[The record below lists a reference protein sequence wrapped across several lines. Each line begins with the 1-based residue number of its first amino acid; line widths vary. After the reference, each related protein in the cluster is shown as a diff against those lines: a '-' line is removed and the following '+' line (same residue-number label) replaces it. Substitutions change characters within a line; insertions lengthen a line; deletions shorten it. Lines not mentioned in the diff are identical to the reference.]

1 MTDPKA
7 EQRGQGWV
15 TPDQARDSVL
25 RFVSSHFRHKRLGEQ
40 ARFSIPV
47 DMNRDD
53 DMLLMQFIDQV
64 EATLQDHDRL
74 VQALEK
80 ARFAF
85 AFLKDDDQGMDSH
98 VLDDVE
104 AEVCAALDTI
114 QKKV

>member
-1 MTDPKA
+1 MT
-7 EQRGQGWV
+7 EQQGQGWQIV
-15 TPDQARDSVL
+15 VARLNPDN
-25 RFVSSHFRHKRLGEQ
+25 GY
-40 ARFSIPV
+40 
-47 DMNRDD
+47 
-53 DMLLMQFIDQV
+53 
-64 EATLQDHDRL
+64 ATLVAPNGDRFKTTLAQAETLLAALQNYDRL